1 MFQKVLNH
9 HNDPIEDLYIRAQTD
24 GRPNVLNL
32 GIGVYRDAVGNAP
45 IFDCVR
51 EAEQRILAKSDTKAY
66 MTPLG
71 NPEYIT
77 ESEKLIFGSEHS
89 VLASGRVISAQCPGA
104 GAGLRIGAELSKA
117 LCPGARAWFSEPVWE
132 HQTEFFTKAGVER
145 KQYAYYEAESC
156 SIDFTAM
163 LNSLED
169 LKAADLVVI
178 HGCCHNPTGADLSIE
193 QWQQLTDFL
202 IEKQAIPFVDIA
214 YQGYGTSLEDD
225 VLGMQYMASKMDNM
239 LVTLSSSKS
248 FAVYRDRTA
257 MLSIIHS
264 QSHPDPDSL
273 ERYFR
278 DIIRG
283 IYFMPPNHAAAVIAE
298 ILTNPELTQSWRAEI
313 DMIRSRIRHCRNA
326 LADAVSAL
334 KPDYP
339 VQQLRNQ
346 QGIFSCFSLDQGQ
359 LQTLEKEHQ
368 LYLLPCVDSRSN
380 QIAYGRINFAAMT
393 EHHADRIAKSICSL

>member
-32 GIGVYRDAVGNAP
+32 GIGVYRDAFGNAP

-71 NPEYIT
+71 NPEYIA
-77 ESEKLIFGSEHS
+77 ESEKLIFGSEHP

-104 GAGLRIGAELSKA
+104 GAGLRIGAELSRA
-117 LCPGARAWFSEPVWE
+117 LCPGARAWFSDPVWE
-132 HQTEFFTKAGVER
+132 HQTEFFTKTGVER

-163 LNSLED
+163 L
-169 LKAADLVVI
+169 
-178 HGCCHNPTGADLSIE
+178 
-193 QWQQLTDFL
+193 
-202 IEKQAIPFVDIA
+202 
-214 YQGYGTSLEDD
+214 
-225 VLGMQYMASKMDNM
+225 
-239 LVTLSSSKS
+239 
-248 FAVYRDRTA
+248 
-257 MLSIIHS
+257 SIIHS
-264 QSHPDPDSL
+264 QSQPDPDSL
-273 ERYFR
+273 EHYFR

-298 ILTNPELTQSWRAEI
+298 ILTNPGLTQSWRAEI

-346 QGIFSCFSLDQGQ
+346 QGMFSCFSLDRGQ

-393 EHHADRIAKSICSL
+393 EHHADHIAKSICSL